1 VIREGPPERIP
12 VLATVRTAGHLVIRR
27 PREILLPVVAIHV
40 PLSIILAGIT
50 LLASFTILQDEPLD
64 PFEEGATRSLFLF
77 LSTVGA
83 WILFSQVA
91 RAAVI
96 RAVAGS
102 LRKET
107 LTLTETLDPAFTRM
121 GGLIALALLL
131 FAVAAIAAIPVL
143 GWILAPYLTLRM
155 AMAFDTLILEDLP
168 PGAAV
173 RRSWELTRGRLLR
186 LLGVLGLA
194 SLSLLIPIAVLSL
207 LGLAVTGS
215 RTQQILAGAGYSIVQ
230 GILTI
235 PVVAFITA
243 SGTTFYLQATGTL
256 DVPRDV

>member
-1 VIREGPPERIP
+1 M
-12 VLATVRTAGHLVIRR
+12 ATVRAAGGLVLRG
-27 PREILLPVVAIHV
+27 PREILLPVAAIHI
-40 PLSIILAGIT
+40 PLSVILASIT
-50 LLASFTILQDEPLD
+50 LLASFTILRGEPLD
-64 PFEEGATRSLFLF
+64 PLAEDATRTLFLF

-91 RAAVI
+91 RAAAV
-96 RAVAGS
+96 RAVAGVWREEDLS
-102 LRKET
+102 LP
-107 LTLTETLDPAFTRM
+107 ETLDPAFTRM

-131 FAVAAIAAIPVL
+131 FAVAAIAVIPFA

-155 AMAFDTLILEDLP
+155 SLAFDALILEDVP
-168 PGAAV
+168 PFQAV

-186 LLGVLGLA
+186 LLGVLGLG
-194 SLSLLIPIAVLSL
+194 SLSLLLPLAVLSL

-215 RTQQILAGAGYSIVQ
+215 RTQQILAGAGYSITQ

-243 SGTTFYLQATGTL
+243 CGTTFYLQAIGTL
-256 DVPRDV
+256 DVRSDV